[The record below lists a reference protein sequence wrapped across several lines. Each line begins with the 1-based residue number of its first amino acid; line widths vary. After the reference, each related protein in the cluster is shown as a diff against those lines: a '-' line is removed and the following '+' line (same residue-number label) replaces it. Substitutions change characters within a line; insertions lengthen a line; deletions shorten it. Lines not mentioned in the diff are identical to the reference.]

1 MSLIS
6 PNFAVK
12 LIIFSQFLPGAFFQN
27 CWKKPCSI
35 ILSDRVS
42 TDLIE
47 DGNLS
52 MSTKLPINEPEKQL
66 DKDERRTSPKDELRT
81 SAADE
86 LETSVN
92 DESRSATPALKELVF
107 EEKITPA
114 IDECKTSIENSV
126 TTLQGNES
134 GTAVEDEVGAS
145 LAVVREIN
153 GAQIT
158 VKIKS
163 TESVDDY
170 DVSNMVDSHEML
182 DHKEI
187 DFVDEIDDFADEC
200 DSIKSESD
208 QLEDFDD
215 ECNESE
221 SDQMEDFDDDANSIK
236 SDGDQMEDD
245 SFETVGNMEEP
256 VQGIKQVSV
265 N

>member
-6 PNFAVK
+6 PKFTVK
-12 LIIFSQFLPGAFFQN
+12 SIIFPRFWSGAFSQN

-35 ILSDRVS
+35 ILSDHVFS
-42 TDLIE
+42 DLIE
-47 DGNLS
+47 DDNQS
-52 MSTKLPINEPEKQL
+52 MSTKPPIKEPEEKL
-66 DKDERRTSPKDELRT
+66 NEDENRTSTNDAPRT

-86 LETSVN
+86 LDTTVN
-92 DESRSATPALKELVF
+92 DESKSETPALKALIF
-107 EEKITPA
+107 EEQITPA
-114 IDECKTSIENSV
+114 IDECKTSIGNNV
-126 TTLQGNES
+126 TTSQGNES
-134 GTAVEDEVGAS
+134 GMAVEDKVGAS
-145 LAVVREIN
+145 LSVVHEIN

-163 TESVDDY
+163 AESVDDY
-170 DVSNMVDSHEML
+170 DVSNMDSHEML

-187 DFVDEIDDFADEC
+187 DYVDEIDDFAEEC

-208 QLEDFDD
+208 QLEDVDD

-221 SDQMEDFDDDANSIK
+221 SDGMEDFADDADSIK

-245 SFETVGNMEEP
+245 SFETMGNMEEP